1 MSGLDNL
8 PGWAEILV
16 AVCLVA
22 GAGITFAGTMGL
34 LRFQTFYQRIH
45 APTLGTSFG
54 AGFTL
59 LGSILF
65 FSLTE
70 ARPVLHEVLILIFVT
85 ITTPVTLM
93 LLARA
98 ALYRDRAE
106 GNDVASTARRPIS
119 DDAGASG

>member
-1 MSGLDNL
+1 MTGLDTL
-8 PGWAEILV
+8 PDWAAILV
-16 AVCLVA
+16 SVCLVT
-22 GAGITFAGTMGL
+22 GAGITLAGTIGL
-34 LRFQTFYQRIH
+34 VRFPTFYQRIH

-65 FSLTE
+65 FSLTQ

-85 ITTPVTLM
+85 ITTPITLM
-93 LLARA
+93 LLARS

-106 GNDVASTARRPIS
+106 GNDVASTARRPNYYE
-119 DDAGASG
+119 G